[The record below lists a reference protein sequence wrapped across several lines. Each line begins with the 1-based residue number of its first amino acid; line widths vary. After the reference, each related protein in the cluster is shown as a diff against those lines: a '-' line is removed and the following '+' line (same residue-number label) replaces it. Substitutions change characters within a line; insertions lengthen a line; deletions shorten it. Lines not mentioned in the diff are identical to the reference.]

1 MTGAAG
7 FIGSHLVER
16 LLGLGQRV
24 VGLDNLT
31 TGRLANLEEVR
42 ARVPADGWA
51 RFQFREGS
59 VADAETCRAAMRG
72 AEIVL
77 HQAGFV
83 SVPLS
88 LEDPLGCHETN
99 VTGTIQLLLAARE
112 LGARRFVYASS
123 SAVYGDDPHQPNREE
138 QIGRPLSPYGASKR
152 MGEMYAAQAA
162 LHFGLECVG
171 LRYFNV
177 FGPRQDPRGGYAAVI
192 PQWISAHLRGEPCMI
207 HGDGENT
214 RDFCPVANIVQANLL
229 AATAAPARL
238 RSPVYNVALGG
249 ATSLLQLQ
257 RLIAGPA
264 TPARHGPA
272 RAGDIVHSSADV
284 TRIREELGY
293 APEVDVA
300 TGLAEAR
307 AWYGGR

>member
-1 MTGAAG
+1 VT
-7 FIGSHLVER
+7 
-16 LLGLGQRV
+16 
-24 VGLDNLT
+24 GLDNLS
-31 TGRLANLEEVR
+31 TGTLANLEEVR
-42 ARVPADGWA
+42 ARVPAERWLN
-51 RFQFREGS
+51 FTFREGS
-59 VADAETCRAAMRG
+59 VANLEACRSATEG

-88 LEDPLGCHETN
+88 LSDPLGCHETN
-99 VTGTIQLLLAARE
+99 VTGTLNLLLAARE
-112 LGARRFVYASS
+112 RGLRRFVYASS
-123 SAVYGDDPHQPNREE
+123 SAVYGDDPRQPNREA

-152 MGEMYAAQAA
+152 MAELYAAQAD

-177 FGPRQDPRGGYAAVI
+177 FGPRQNPAGGYAAVI
-192 PQWISAHLRGEPCMI
+192 PQWITAHLRGEPCRI

-229 AATAAPARL
+229 AATADRARL

-249 ATSLLQLQ
+249 ATSLLALQ
-257 RLIAGPA
+257 RLIAGPE
-264 TPARHGPA
+264 TPAEHGPA
-272 RAGDIVHSSADV
+272 RAGDIIHSSADV
-284 TRIREELGY
+284 SKIREDIGY
-293 APEVDVA
+293 TPEVDVA

-307 AWYGGR
+307 AWYETARG